1 VQYFRWVVKGESGK
15 IVNIAATKDYYK
27 AGENIDLVWMPG
39 DGIWQVKIDP
49 SQVNQIVLNLCV
61 NARQAIDG
69 VGKIIIEI
77 DNVTVDKAYCVR
89 DPDWAPGDYVL
100 LRVSDSGCGMSRET
114 LSRVFE
120 PFFTTKGVGEGTGLG
135 LATVYG
141 IVKQNRGSINVYS
154 EPGHGTVFSIYLPRN
169 KDDVA
174 ASEEKVEEKLPVSRG
189 ETVLLVEDEI
199 VVLGLG
205 KILLEGQGYTVLSAN
220 SPLEA
225 LNIAETHEGKIHLL
239 LTDVVMPGMNGRD
252 LSERLHKLR
261 PDIKTV
267 FMSGYEANSITGHTA
282 LKGSV
287 HFLQKPFTLKDL
299 AVKVRE
305 ALDQ

>member
-1 VQYFRWVVKGESGK
+1 
-15 IVNIAATKDYYK
+15 
-27 AGENIDLVWMPG
+27 
-39 DGIWQVKIDP
+39 
-49 SQVNQIVLNLCV
+49 
-61 NARQAIDG
+61 
-69 VGKIIIEI
+69 
-77 DNVTVDKAYCVR
+77 
-89 DPDWAPGDYVL
+89 
-100 LRVSDSGCGMSRET
+100 
-114 LSRVFE
+114 
-120 PFFTTKGVGEGTGLG
+120 
-135 LATVYG
+135 
-141 IVKQNRGSINVYS
+141 
-154 EPGHGTVFSIYLPRN
+154 
-169 KDDVA
+169 
-174 ASEEKVEEKLPVSRG
+174 
-189 ETVLLVEDEI
+189 
-199 VVLGLG
+199 
-205 KILLEGQGYTVLSAN
+205 
-220 SPLEA
+220 LEA